1 MSIPNSTCLTVSVR
15 AALAFVALAWLTP
28 ACTHVAPYE
37 RGRLAHPTMTQPVE
51 SAAAEHVHAVH
62 EGAAGG
68 GAVGASGC
76 GCN

>member
-1 MSIPNSTCLTVSVR
+1 MQHKAAQWVVAPLVLTT
-15 AALAFVALAWLTP
+15 L

-37 RGRLAHPTMTQPVE
+37 RGRLAHPSMTDDVE
-51 SAAAEHVHAVH
+51 GIAAAHVHEVH

-68 GAVGASGC
+68 TLKVAASGC